1 MAYRANADN
10 MHALGDSRPTMC
22 GMNAAAEILHPIA
35 ISQVMLNFAAGYGV
49 SADVCLLG
57 TGIDAA
63 DLLEPDA
70 LITRDQELRLVENL
84 MLALPDEP
92 ALGFKLGL
100 HYNVATFGIWGF
112 ALRTSR
118 TLFEALRHALRYLP
132 LSTAYCQITM
142 CEDGDML
149 AVRMDPSPIP
159 RHLRQFLL
167 ERDMATAVNLVH
179 ELSLSGVHVR
189 SVHFRAP
196 DLEYGDVIA
205 SLCGVPPRIAC
216 EHNEL
221 LIPRADAD
229 RPLSTYDPHL
239 VRMLEDQCRQ
249 QLERRQQ
256 SGIAGQVRTHLL
268 GELGLVA
275 GIEDVAKA
283 MAVSPR
289 SLRRKLDAEGTT
301 FRHILETERRQ
312 LAEHLL
318 ATTRITLDELAIQL
332 GYSDTASFTRA
343 FRRWNGVSPGEFR
356 KQAHLP
362 SS

>member
-1 MAYRANADN
+1 MWR
-10 MHALGDSRPTMC
+10 
-22 GMNAAAEILHPIA
+22 MNVDAEILHPIA

-49 SADVCLLG
+49 SEDVCLLG
-57 TGIDAA
+57 TGIDPAE
-63 DLLEPDA
+63 LLEADA

-84 MLALPDEP
+84 MLALPDEA

-100 HYNVATFGIWGF
+100 QYNVATFGIWGF

-118 TLFEALRHALRYLP
+118 TLFEAFRHALRYLP
-132 LSTAYCQITM
+132 LSTAYCRIGM
-142 CEDGDML
+142 AEDGDML
-149 AVRMDPSPIP
+149 CVRMDPAPIP

-167 ERDMATAVNLVH
+167 ERDMATAVNLVR
-179 ELSLSGVHVR
+179 ELSLAGVHVHNIR
-189 SVHFRAP
+189 FRAP
-196 DLEYGDVIA
+196 DLEYREVIA
-205 SLCGVPPRIAC
+205 GLVGVKPDIGC
-216 EHNEL
+216 DHNEL

-229 RPLSTYDPHL
+229 RPLSTFDAHL

-256 SGIAGQVRTHLL
+256 AGVAGQVRAHLL

-275 GIEDVAKA
+275 GIDDVAQA
-283 MAVSPR
+283 MALSPR

-312 LAEHLL
+312 LAERLL
-318 ATTRITLDELAIQL
+318 SATRITLDELAIQL

-343 FRRWNGVSPGEFR
+343 FRRWNNVSPGEFR
-356 KQAHLP
+356 KQAQNKVP
-362 SS
+362 SVSP